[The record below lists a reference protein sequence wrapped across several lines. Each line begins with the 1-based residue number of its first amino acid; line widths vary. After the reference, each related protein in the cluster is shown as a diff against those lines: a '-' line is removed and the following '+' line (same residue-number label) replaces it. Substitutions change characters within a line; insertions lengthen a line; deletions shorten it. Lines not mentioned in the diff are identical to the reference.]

1 MSEPSTD
8 PAAKPAGEQKPET
21 KPEPKGTDWEAEA
34 KKWEKRAKENKGA
47 ADRLAELEE
56 AQKTEAQKL
65 ADRAQR
71 AEEERD
77 QAQAQLMR
85 RDVAAAANLPA
96 EVADRL
102 KGSTREELEQDARSF
117 AALLGDRQTA
127 ARDASLVDPS
137 AGKQTEAGASVAEQ
151 FAASLP
157 DL

>member
-1 MSEPSTD
+1 MSDSST
-8 PAAKPAGEQKPET
+8 KPET
-21 KPEPKGTDWEAEA
+21 KPEGGKPAGEGTDWQAEA
-34 KKWEKRAKENKGA
+34 RKWEARAKENKAA
-47 ADRLAELEE
+47 ADKLAELEE
-56 AQKTEAQKL
+56 AQKTEAQKV
-65 ADRAQR
+65 ADRLQR

-102 KGSTREELEQDARSF
+102 RGSTREELEQDARSF
-117 AALLGDRQTA
+117 AALLGDRQTQ

-137 AGKQTEAGASVAEQ
+137 AGKQSEAGTSVAEQ